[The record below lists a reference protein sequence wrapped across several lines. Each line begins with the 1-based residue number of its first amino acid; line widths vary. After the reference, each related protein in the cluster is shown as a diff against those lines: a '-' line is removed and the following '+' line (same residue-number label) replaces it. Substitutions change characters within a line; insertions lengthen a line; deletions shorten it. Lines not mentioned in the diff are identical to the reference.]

1 MITNSG
7 LMLDALWSWIMTN
20 YPGIF
25 VVLACVV
32 IAWILRGR
40 FERVNNRIKKC
51 ENHATDIAEV
61 KNAVGGLRTDINSM
75 RMDIKSI
82 KDYLV
87 NKDQRAANILSMK
100 NSPRVLNPNG
110 KMIYDI
116 IGGDKFIA
124 DNRQLLIDKIKNK
137 NPATPLDVE
146 LYAKEVC
153 IELLSDPIFDNIKN
167 IVYNAPA
174 IKLKKQDGTE
184 EDYGFTIADVCFVL
198 SLPLRDEYLKEYPDL
213 KSN

>member
-1 MITNSG
+1 
-7 LMLDALWSWIMTN
+7 
-20 YPGIF
+20 
-25 VVLACVV
+25 
-32 IAWILRGR
+32 
-40 FERVNNRIKKC
+40 
-51 ENHATDIAEV
+51 
-61 KNAVGGLRTDINSM
+61 M

>member
-1 MITNSG
+1 
-7 LMLDALWSWIMTN
+7 
-20 YPGIF
+20 
-25 VVLACVV
+25 
-32 IAWILRGR
+32 
-40 FERVNNRIKKC
+40 
-51 ENHATDIAEV
+51 
-61 KNAVGGLRTDINSM
+61 
-75 RMDIKSI
+75 
-82 KDYLV
+82 
-87 NKDQRAANILSMK
+87 
-100 NSPRVLNPNG
+100 
-110 KMIYDI
+110 MIYDI

-213 KSN
+213 GSN